1 MAAGDVELWAVY
13 GWFMAMHRFGFEV
26 GLVVAA
32 KWRLEASEGSEQ
44 AISE

>member
-1 MAAGDVELWAVY
+1 MVAGGVELRAVY
-13 GWFMAMHRFGFEV
+13 GWFMAMHRFGFEL

-44 AISE
+44 ATSE